1 MEILFCDRCHE
12 SIPDADLETGKAVR
26 LGGRP
31 LHVACALARATPGPG
46 RLLTFVLA
54 VLGAAGAAWAVVRLA
69 QTPAHTDDA
78 ALAAQWRADI
88 DRAVA
93 RVQPGIQ
100 KGLDGLGADLKAGL
114 GQEIGKARDEIAQA
128 QRIAMERAVA
138 TLDGKV
144 DAYVEANLR
153 RFEANERQL
162 QEVAGWVREVRD
174 LAARSAAT
182 TAVVPPTRAPEPTP
196 AAPPSPPPGPAAQP
210 PPRSVDVEAKRRHD
224 AEVDLWI
231 SRLKDPDTGVSFSAT
246 YKLKEL
252 KDPRAVPALVDTL
265 KTQKDYYTRLGAATA
280 LGELKA
286 ADAVPALIEALEDKE
301 DLVQTAAGEALTA
314 ITGRDTRIMVGLTK
328 KERRQLKDE
337 WARWWKDNEPT
348 VRQRLGQA
356 SPTTPPK

>member
-1 MEILFCDRCHE
+1 
-12 SIPDADLETGKAVR
+12 
-26 LGGRP
+26 
-31 LHVACALARATPGPG
+31 
-46 RLLTFVLA
+46 
-54 VLGAAGAAWAVVRLA
+54 
-69 QTPAHTDDA
+69 
-78 ALAAQWRADI
+78 
-88 DRAVA
+88 
-93 RVQPGIQ
+93 
-100 KGLDGLGADLKAGL
+100 
-114 GQEIGKARDEIAQA
+114 
-128 QRIAMERAVA
+128 
-138 TLDGKV
+138 
-144 DAYVEANLR
+144 
-153 RFEANERQL
+153 
-162 QEVAGWVREVRD
+162 
-174 LAARSAAT
+174 
-182 TAVVPPTRAPEPTP
+182 
-196 AAPPSPPPGPAAQP
+196 
-210 PPRSVDVEAKRRHD
+210 
-224 AEVDLWI
+224 
-231 SRLKDPDTGVSFSAT
+231 VSFSAT